1 MKIIRKS
8 LVILFIVIFVLCM
21 LFVIWQNVMS
31 YQVSSTPVYWV
42 VIVGWV
48 FIITNY
54 NLASS
59 TSIFLAIILFIVGV
73 SLSVL
78 GIWSISEIFMQLS
91 IIGVLLGAIQA
102 LWELKKRQTR
112 RRNI

>member
-1 MKIIRKS
+1 
-8 LVILFIVIFVLCM
+8 
-21 LFVIWQNVMS
+21 
-31 YQVSSTPVYWV
+31 
-42 VIVGWV
+42 
-48 FIITNY
+48 
-54 NLASS
+54 
-59 TSIFLAIILFIVGV
+59 
-73 SLSVL
+73 LSVL